1 MNTESPLP
9 ARKKRFPFG
18 IVLSVLALVTMYA
31 LLVMAGR
38 NLKYKEYKTIKAVHQ
53 EFLALKQ
60 QGASDAEWES
70 FKQSVHT
77 RIDPVIKK
85 LEATASSEFPVKQQ
99 LLWATRDY
107 LYPMLDNARVS
118 RSPEQQK
125 FELCLKEAESP
136 INK

>member
-9 ARKKRFPFG
+9 VRKKRFPIG
-18 IVLSVLALVTMYA
+18 IVLSVLALVTSYA

-38 NLKYKEYKTIKAVHQ
+38 NLEYKKIKAVHQ
-53 EFLALKQ
+53 EFLALQQ

-77 RIDPVIKK
+77 RIDPTIKK
-85 LEATASSEFPVKQQ
+85 LEATASSDFPVKQQ

-107 LYPMLDNARVS
+107 LYPMLDNARVERS
-118 RSPEQQK
+118 REQTK
-125 FELCLKEAESP
+125 FEKCLKEAENL
-136 INK
+136 INKQP